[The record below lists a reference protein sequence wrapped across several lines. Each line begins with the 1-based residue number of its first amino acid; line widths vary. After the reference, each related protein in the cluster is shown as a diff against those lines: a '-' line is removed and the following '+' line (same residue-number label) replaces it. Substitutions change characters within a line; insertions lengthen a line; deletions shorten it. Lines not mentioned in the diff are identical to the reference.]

1 MATVNMHTLKR
12 TMIYSALV
20 VLSVWILFPFYWIFL
35 TSIKTPVDVI
45 AAPPK
50 FSFKPTIENYV
61 ALFFRQQE
69 SGYASSRPDF
79 LLYFRNSAILAS
91 GAVLISVAA
100 GVPAA
105 YILARYS
112 FRGKDSLA
120 FTFLSFRFAPALAVI
135 IPLNVIF
142 QRIGLYNTHIG
153 LILAYQ
159 VISLPLMIWI
169 MRGYFQEIPKEIE
182 EAALIDGCSWWGT
195 FIRVATP
202 LAVPGLAATSVLA
215 FIFCWNNF
223 TFALILGSRETFP
236 ITVGAIQ
243 FISYE
248 SVLWGQMAGA
258 SLISIVPQLIAAIF
272 IQKYIVRGLTMGA
285 VK

>member
-1 MATVNMHTLKR
+1 MATVKIHTPKGFL
-12 TMIYSALV
+12 IYLALA
-20 VLSVWILFPFYWIFL
+20 VLSVWILFPFYWIFM
-35 TSIKTPVDVI
+35 TSIKTPIDVI

-50 FSFKPTIENYV
+50 FTFNPTIENYK
-61 ALFFRQQE
+61 ALFVREQE

-79 LLYFRNSAILAS
+79 LLYFKNSAILAS
-91 GAVLISVAA
+91 CAVLVSVAA
-100 GVPAA
+100 GLPAA

-112 FRGKDSLA
+112 FRGKNALA

-142 QRIGLYNTHIG
+142 QRFGLYNTHIG

-195 FIRVATP
+195 FIRVSIP

-223 TFALILGSRETFP
+223 VFALILGSRETFP

-248 SVLWGQMAGA
+248 SVLWGQMAAA
-258 SLISIVPQLIAAIF
+258 SLVSIVPQLIAAIF

>member
-1 MATVNMHTLKR
+1 MASEHWDTGEIMATVKIHTPKGFL
-12 TMIYSALV
+12 IYLALAA
-20 VLSVWILFPFYWIFL
+20 LSVWILFPFYWIFM

-50 FSFKPTIENYV
+50 FTFDPTIENYK
-61 ALFFRQQE
+61 ALFVKEQE

-79 LLYFRNSAILAS
+79 LLYFKNSAILAS
-91 GAVLISVAA
+91 CAVLVSVAA
-100 GVPAA
+100 GLPAA
-105 YILARYS
+105 YILARYN
-112 FRGKDSLA
+112 FRGKNALA

-135 IPLNVIF
+135 IPLNVVF
-142 QRIGLYNTHIG
+142 QRFGLYNTHIG

-195 FIRVATP
+195 FIRVSVP

-215 FIFCWNNF
+215 FIFCWNNRSTRF
-223 TFALILGSRETFP
+223 SKMIFYWRLSSVG
-236 ITVGAIQ
+236 IT
-243 FISYE
+243 
-248 SVLWGQMAGA
+248 L
-258 SLISIVPQLIAAIF
+258 SLH
-272 IQKYIVRGLTMGA
+272 
-285 VK
+285 

>member
-12 TMIYSALV
+12 TLIYLALV

-61 ALFFRQQE
+61 ALFFREQE
-69 SGYASSRPDF
+69 SGYVSSRPDF
-79 LLYFRNSAILAS
+79 LLYFKNSAILAS

-100 GVPAA
+100 GMPAA

-258 SLISIVPQLIAAIF
+258 SLISIIPQLIAAIF

>member
-1 MATVNMHTLKR
+1 MAAVKITTPKGLL
-12 TMIYSALV
+12 IYLALIL
-20 VLSVWILFPFYWIFL
+20 LSVWILFPFYWIFL

-50 FSFKPTIENYV
+50 FVFEPTVENYK
-61 ALFFRQQE
+61 ALFAQE
-69 SGYASSRPDF
+69 QSSGYASSRPDF
-79 LLYFRNSAILAS
+79 LLFFKNSAILS
-91 GAVLISVAA
+91 IFSVLLSVAA
-100 GVPAA
+100 GMPAA
-105 YILARYS
+105 YILARYK
-112 FRGKDSLA
+112 FRGKEPLA

-135 IPLNVIF
+135 IPLNILYQQV
-142 QRIGLYNTHIG
+142 GLYNTYTG

-159 VISLPLMIWI
+159 VISLPLVIWI
-169 MRGYFQEIPKEIE
+169 MRGYFQEIPLEIE
-182 EAALIDGCSWWGT
+182 ESAMIDGCSWWGAFT
-195 FIRVATP
+195 RVAVP
-202 LAVPGLAATSVLA
+202 LAAPGLAATAVLA
-215 FIFCWNNF
+215 FIFCWNAF

-248 SVLWGQMAGA
+248 SVLWGQMAAA
-258 SLISIVPQLIAAIF
+258 SLVSIVPQLIAAIF

>member
-1 MATVNMHTLKR
+1 MATVKITTPR
-12 TMIYSALV
+12 GACIYLALAL
-20 VLSVWILFPFYWIFL
+20 LSVWILFPFFWIFL

-50 FSFKPTIENYV
+50 FVFTPTWANYK
-61 ALFFRQQE
+61 ALFVTEQE
-69 SGYASSRPDF
+69 TGYASSRPDF
-79 LLYFRNSAILAS
+79 LLFFKNSAILS
-91 GAVLISVAA
+91 FGAVLLSVAA
-100 GVPAA
+100 GMPAA
-105 YILARYS
+105 YILARYK
-112 FRGKDSLA
+112 FRGREPLA

-135 IPLNVIF
+135 IPLNVLF
-142 QRIGLYNTHIG
+142 QHIGFYNTYRG

-159 VISLPLMIWI
+159 VVSLPLIIWI
-169 MRGYFQEIPKEIE
+169 MRGYFQEIPVEIE
-182 EAALIDGCSWWGT
+182 ESARIDGCSWWGAFT
-195 FIRVATP
+195 RVAVP
-202 LAVPGLAATSVLA
+202 LSAPGLAATAVLA
-215 FIFCWNNF
+215 FIFCWNAF

-248 SVLWGQMAGA
+248 SVLWGQMAAA
-258 SLISIVPQLIAAIF
+258 SLVSILPQLIAAIF

>member
-1 MATVNMHTLKR
+1 MATVKIHTPKGFL
-12 TMIYSALV
+12 IYLALAA
-20 VLSVWILFPFYWIFL
+20 LSVWILFPFYWIFM

-50 FSFKPTIENYV
+50 FTFDPTIENYK
-61 ALFFRQQE
+61 ALFVKEQE

-79 LLYFRNSAILAS
+79 LLYFKNSAILAS
-91 GAVLISVAA
+91 CAVLVSVAA
-100 GVPAA
+100 GLPAA
-105 YILARYS
+105 YILARYN
-112 FRGKDSLA
+112 FRGKGTLA

-135 IPLNVIF
+135 IPLNVVF
-142 QRIGLYNTHIG
+142 QRFGLYNTHIG
-153 LILAYQ
+153 LILAYE

-195 FIRVATP
+195 FIRVSVP

-223 TFALILGSRETFP
+223 VFALILGSRETFP

-248 SVLWGQMAGA
+248 SVLWGQMAAA

>member
-1 MATVNMHTLKR
+1 MAAVKITTPKGLL
-12 TMIYSALV
+12 IYLALIL
-20 VLSVWILFPFYWIFL
+20 LSVWILFPFYWIFL

-50 FSFKPTIENYV
+50 FVFEPTVENYK
-61 ALFFRQQE
+61 ALFVQE
-69 SGYASSRPDF
+69 QPSGYASSRPDF
-79 LLYFRNSAILAS
+79 LLFFKNSAILS
-91 GAVLISVAA
+91 TFSVLLSVAA
-100 GVPAA
+100 GMPAA
-105 YILARYS
+105 YILARYK
-112 FRGKDSLA
+112 FRGKEPLA

-135 IPLNVIF
+135 IPLNILYQQV
-142 QRIGLYNTHIG
+142 GLYNTYTG

-159 VISLPLMIWI
+159 VISLPLVIWI
-169 MRGYFQEIPKEIE
+169 MRGYFQEIPLEIE
-182 EAALIDGCSWWGT
+182 ESAMIDGCSWWGAFT
-195 FIRVATP
+195 RVAVP
-202 LAVPGLAATSVLA
+202 LAAPGLAATAVLA
-215 FIFCWNNF
+215 FIFCWNAF

-248 SVLWGQMAGA
+248 SVLWGQMAAA
-258 SLISIVPQLIAAIF
+258 SLVSIVPQLIAAIF